1 MISPSFVQ
9 NHHNF
14 SQSVSNC
21 YWLGLTHALK
31 PTCAISS
38 KCGPFKFAH
47 SEDSSYEVIEELQ
60 HIVWFN
66 QSNLREVIV
75 KNTEI
80 DEFHYNN
87 IILVHLLTQCASPA
101 TSTYVR
107 LLYSTVYPATWPSN
121 AVVGRVAHAE

>member
-31 PTCAISS
+31 PTCAVTS
-38 KCGPFKFAH
+38 KCGPFAH

-80 DEFHYNN
+80 DEFHYNIGVN
-87 IILVHLLTQCASPA
+87 AYTIIYLRNVLPQLQARMSGYCTQ
-101 TSTYVR
+101 
-107 LLYSTVYPATWPSN
+107 LYTLQPGHQMLW
-121 AVVGRVAHAE
+121 REE